1 MLSISLNVYPN
12 NAFAD
17 GLLVV
22 KKGTICPYDG
32 YLLDQKQASKLYTE
46 LEDCDRIKL
55 INTSLNKS
63 IELYKSNEVEYKTE
77 ISDLKIQNNNL
88 VLAVDKATTDNTWKN
103 ILWFSLGA
111 IVTGFVIHETR

>member
-1 MLSISLNVYPN
+1 MLFLSLSASPN

-17 GLLVV
+17 GLVV
-22 KKGTICPYDG
+22 LKKGDTCPFDG
-32 YLLDQKQASKLYTE
+32 YLLSKDQASKIYTE
-46 LEDCDRIKL
+46 LEACDRIRL

-77 ISDLKIQNNNL
+77 ISDLKIQNSNL
-88 VLAVDKATTDNTWKN
+88 VLAIDKATTDNTWKN